1 MRFFKFVIFAA
12 AYQIDVVKLL
22 RIKNMAFAIICA
34 SFVGTSFGNNMF
46 SDFYPLTKGDHSR
59 TFEGGSVTEKN
70 GVKVLDLHG
79 TWKEMGRQ
87 YGYLAA
93 SCLQDIYQN
102 FLLPKIESGSDT
114 IVNVHGISE
123 MLYSKYPARLK
134 QLIEGMAETSGL
146 TLQQLKLVNAVEYSA
161 AVFNCSAMAA
171 WGPYASGNLV
181 YGRNYDAPGFQELFK
196 DIVIVV
202 YHPSDGALATA
213 TIGYAGEIYA
223 VNAMNEK
230 GLFLEL
236 NNGMPSAGTEI
247 LFDRLASTTELLTM
261 LMDAESLEYADA
273 FFHTVRGFASYI
285 IGIADAQEARS
296 YEWCAQGVARA
307 DNAAPDGLMVMTN
320 HYVSDSWNFP
330 AITDEESW
338 ASFTRRKDMMAMAE
352 KYKGHIDVARMQQ
365 IMQTSMSEHGP
376 KHTATVYQLVYE
388 PKTMHLW
395 MHIEGANDWQEV
407 DMHSFMKQ

>member
-1 MRFFKFVIFAA
+1 MKLTSVI
-12 AYQIDVVKLL
+12 
-22 RIKNMAFAIICA
+22 NMAMAIICA
-34 SFVGTSFGNNMF
+34 TFVGTSSGEPTKDV
-46 SDFYPLTKGDHSR
+46 SLKKGDVC
-59 TFEGGSVTEKN
+59 TVFEGGTLTEKN
-70 GVKVLDLHG
+70 GIKVLDLNG

-87 YGYLAA
+87 YGHLAA
-93 SCLQDIYQN
+93 ANLNNIYYN
-102 FLLPKIESGSDT
+102 FLLPKIESHSDS
-114 IVNVHGISE
+114 IVNAYEISE
-123 MLYSKYPARLK
+123 RLYANYPYRLK
-134 QLIEGMAETSGL
+134 QILAGMSETSGL
-146 TLQQLKLVNAVEYSA
+146 TLQQLKIVNAVEYSA

-223 VNAMNEK
+223 VNTMNEK

-365 IMQTSMSEHGP
+365 IMQTPMSEHGP

-407 DMHSFMKQ
+407 DMLSFMKQ